1 MAASVGTIPGSP
13 AGGERF
19 PGGAMGAR
27 RWGTPR
33 GRSMAPAWHMMTG
46 ATAPTGGYHSHAMA
60 GADNAAPMMSHTAI
74 MAGPGSSLG
83 MAHVG
88 VA

>member
-19 PGGAMGAR
+19 PGGSMGAR

-33 GRSMAPAWHMMTG
+33 GRTMVPTWQMMTG
-46 ATAPTGGYHSHAMA
+46 AKAPTGGYHSHPMA
-60 GADNAAPMMSHTAI
+60 AADNAVAMMTHTEAMGTPSSPMGMS
-74 MAGPGSSLG
+74 
-83 MAHVG
+83 HVG